1 MYTPISAAIR
11 YDTGEISVIAGSV
24 FVNILILMCDIHNPP
39 RIVVSVVL
47 SALIVFL
54 QPTRKG
60 VFAVTALACAGTVFH
75 AATNSHVSGMVW
87 SAALL
92 FNPEFHDLEHTIG
105 SAVVKWE
112 DRDGSIKHGSALL
125 THDTQRAIRVNQNR
139 CHSGRAVYRV
149 QQFTGGMGAELHFH
163 TTVLALAIEHDAL
176 FAWGDR
182 ACTKYRAHCRQL
194 YEKEHGCSQEQLSF
208 MHAVDFTD
216 WADIKAPMLFV
227 VLLPASFTMAQI
239 QYWWQ
244 TQAIGFLARFNSDTG
259 KRIKALR
266 GRLHGNNMSLSG
278 AINVNIR
285 GGDKISESRL
295 SPVET
300 FIDKAM
306 ELISAQ
312 PLSFSRTLFITSDSL
327 HDILRAK
334 VYANSKK
341 LHVVY
346 SDVPRMKAGNQQ
358 DMVDSFWDYNIT
370 VSVLMQLSMTSEC
383 DAWIGTR
390 SSSWNRVID
399 IYRCARAFK
408 CKQMFVEAGDTV
420 SGHYDFRPLGF
431 M

>member
-1 MYTPISAAIR
+1 MYAPISVQ
-11 YDTGEISVIAGSV
+11 YVSGEISVIAGSV
-24 FVNILILMCDIHNPP
+24 LVNILILLCDFRDPP
-39 RIVVSVVL
+39 KIVVSVML
-47 SALIVFL
+47 SAFIVCL
-54 QPTRKG
+54 QPHTRKG
-60 VFAVTALACAGTVFH
+60 VFSVAVFACVCTVFH
-75 AATNSHVSGMVW
+75 AATNFHLGSMVR
-87 SAALL
+87 SVFLL
-92 FNPEFHDLEHTIG
+92 GTHDLERTIG
-105 SAVVKWE
+105 DAAVKWE
-112 DRDGSIKHGSALL
+112 DADGSIKHGSALL

-163 TTVLALAIEHDAL
+163 ATVLALAIEHDAL
-176 FAWGDR
+176 FAWGDE

-194 YEKEHGCSQEQLSF
+194 YEKEHGCSQEQLSH

-216 WADIKAPMLFV
+216 WPDIKVPTQFV
-227 VLLPASFTMAQI
+227 SRLPESFTMTQI
-239 QYWWQ
+239 EYWWR
-244 TQAIGFLARFNSDTG
+244 TQAIGYLVRFNSGTA

-266 GRLHGNNMSLSG
+266 GQLHGNDMSLSG

-285 GGDKISESRL
+285 GGDKVSESRL

-300 FIDKAM
+300 FIDKAL

-327 HDILRAK
+327 HDIMRAT

-346 SDVPRMKAGNQQ
+346 SDVPRMKTGNQQ

-408 CKQMFVEAGDTV
+408 CKQVFIEAGDTV
-420 SGHYDFRPLGF
+420 YGHYDFRPLGF